1 MSYFDPAQDWLKPIE
16 DHPSM
21 AVVWE
26 ELAFLGDTRSRHEL
40 LVFAQANQL
49 FAGWLASAK
58 CN

>member
-26 ELAFLGDTRSRHEL
+26 ELAFLGDTRSRHETL
-40 LVFAQANQL
+40 SVCT
-49 FAGWLASAK
+49 S
-58 CN
+58 